1 MVLNR
6 YVNLFNPTRRS
17 KMSKFTK
24 IAAILFSIA
33 ILFGCASSK
42 SSTPTATGAEPKAT
56 ETPSGT
62 IHWEGQEFMA
72 IIDVGWGHGT
82 LDFKGQV
89 FKHKTTAVGV
99 GGWGGQKIS
108 ATGKVYNLKDIADFP
123 GSYVEVR
130 GGAAVG
136 KGAGYWY
143 VRNSKGVEMVI
154 KPHAEGLALSL
165 GVSGISVKL
174 VDE

>member
-1 MVLNR
+1 
-6 YVNLFNPTRRS
+6 
-17 KMSKFTK
+17 MSKFTK
-24 IAAILFSIA
+24 IAAILFIVA

-42 SSTPTATGAEPKAT
+42 SSTTKATGAEPKAT

-62 IHWEGQEFMA
+62 IHWEGKEFMA
-72 IIDVGWGHGT
+72 ILDVGWGHGT
-82 LDFKGQV
+82 IDLNGKVYKFKS
-89 FKHKTTAVGV
+89 TAAGV

-123 GSYVEVR
+123 GKYSEVR

-143 VRNSKGVEMVI
+143 VRNDKGVEMVI

-165 GVSGISVKL
+165 GASGINVEM
-174 VDE
+174 VDGK

>member
-1 MVLNR
+1 
-6 YVNLFNPTRRS
+6 
-17 KMSKFTK
+17 MSKLTK
-24 IAAILFSIA
+24 IAAILFIIA
-33 ILFGCASSK
+33 MVFGCASSK
-42 SSTPTATGAEPKAT
+42 SSKTTATGAEPKAT

-123 GSYVEVR
+123 GAYGEIR
-130 GGAAVG
+130 GGATVV

-143 VRNSKGVEMVI
+143 LRNGKGVEMVI

-165 GVSGISVKL
+165 GASGIKVEM
-174 VDE
+174 VDGK

>member
-1 MVLNR
+1 MR
-6 YVNLFNPTRRS
+6 NL
-17 KMSKFTK
+17 TK
-24 IAAILFSIA
+24 VAAILFIIA

-42 SSTPTATGAEPKAT
+42 SSTTTATGAEPKAT

-62 IHWEGQEFMA
+62 MHWEGKEFMA
-72 IIDVGWGHGT
+72 ILDVGWGHGT
-82 LDFKGQV
+82 VDFKGQV
-89 FKHKTTAVGV
+89 YKFKSTAAGI

-123 GSYVEVR
+123 GAYGEVR

-143 VRNSKGVEMVI
+143 VRNGKGVEMVI

-165 GVSGISVKL
+165 GASGISVEM
-174 VDE
+174 VDGK

>member
-1 MVLNR
+1 
-6 YVNLFNPTRRS
+6 
-17 KMSKFTK
+17 MSKFTK
-24 IAAILFSIA
+24 IAAILFIIA
-33 ILFGCASSK
+33 ILIGCASSK
-42 SSTPTATGAEPKAT
+42 SSTPTATGTEPRAT

-72 IIDVGWGHGT
+72 ILDVGWGHGT

-143 VRNSKGVEMVI
+143 VRNGKGVEMVI

-165 GVSGISVKL
+165 GASGISVEL
-174 VDE
+174 VDK